1 MNKSVLVLF
10 LSHLSSEHPLDDRST
25 AQARVQMQMVSHL
38 EGQVCVRIEHGTIRE
53 KRFSEYSTL
62 YGLHVISKRQLL

>member
-1 MNKSVLVLF
+1 MNKSVFVLSF

-38 EGQVCVRIEHGTIRE
+38 EGQVCLIVGHSAIWEI
-53 KRFSEYSTL
+53 
-62 YGLHVISKRQLL
+62 GLLKTKH